1 MGMEDIMKA
10 LMQSAGQSQGQA
22 APQQPAG
29 GDLLS
34 GLLGGLMGGGQQAMP
49 QQGGD
54 LLSGVLGG
62 LMGGGT
68 QGGNSGDMMLGAL
81 EQVIGGQPG
90 QGQQLGLSQMASG
103 NMGMMGGMGMNDPMM
118 GMLQP
123 VVSQVAAKANI
134 PPQIATVV
142 ASVALH
148 YLLSSHPSTSPKA
161 PMDLGS
167 VMQELQSGGL
177 SANTMQKSGMVND
190 VMQATGLNKQGAQNG
205 LEAVFNLLAGHV
217 QGTGR

>member
-1 MGMEDIMKA
+1 MGMENLMKA
-10 LMQSAGQSQGQA
+10 LMQSAAQGQS
-22 APQQPAG
+22 APQQPA
-29 GDLLS
+29 
-34 GLLGGLMGGGQQAMP
+34 
-49 QQGGD
+49 GGD

-62 LMGGGT
+62 LMGGGQQAMPQQAGGDLLSGVLGGLMGGGQQ

-90 QGQQLGLSQMASG
+90 QGQQLGMSQMASG

-134 PPQIATVV
+134 PPQIAMVV
-142 ASVALH
+142 ASVAMH
-148 YLLSSHPSTSPKA
+148 YLLSSHPSTSVKA

-177 SANTMQKSGMVND
+177 SANTMHQSGMVND
-190 VMQATGLNKQGAQNG
+190 VMQATGLNKQGAQSS
-205 LEAVFNLLAGHV
+205 LDTLFKTLAGHL
-217 QGTGR
+217 QG